1 MKELITDTSDSRHV
15 ELESLTKAAETSLL
29 AGRAVPIRDEISER
43 LVHLTLNC
51 NDRELVV

>member
-15 ELESLTKAAETSLL
+15 ELESLTKTVETALL

-43 LVHLTLNC
+43 LFNFTLNC